1 MINRELFYSAAHN
14 KIMDIALTVIA
25 EEAFFSGLPY
35 EFSELEKK
43 EKLALHEYVS
53 TAVEQLGG
61 ANTILKGAM
70 EQFEKTDRAKYLYTK
85 KMYEVCTE
93 AAAEVAARVTEE
105 LEEKSSFENALAD
118 TNFTED
124 EFRKF
129 ETSAEKLDLQDVGQ
143 IVGEKVIATIKSEQE
158 TAEAEQA
165 LTDQINELSEEKN
178 PTDAESA
185 KESFYQL
192 ALDTDD
198 PRHHV
203 SLFSKLYE
211 VATEAMA
218 ALYPEEANAN
228 LCEFTINDITFLYG
242 LDSYKRPV
250 SALEALERL
259 VNLDGA
265 VINNGELQ
273 EVAVESLQNGSMS
286 KSAFVAAA
294 TAYTLIETMN
304 TLNLHT
310 PSKTEIDK
318 FMYTRSEYADYANKA
333 VESFV
338 GQAGTIF
345 KNFERELREMND
357 VDSLKAYRHGVD
369 IMETKIANIG
379 VATEGFLQCK
389 LDLQQQI
396 KTVGERIDSKIKNIE
411 APAPARTPSL
421 QVAFEQDT
429 AALQR
434 LYSLYGR
441 REGVDSVK
449 IIADNNNSKNV
460 EIQILDAMESV
471 MTSRNITLE
480 GLNKPTNEYL
490 SEILA
495 NNGFKT
501 SEKKIVFRTKRDFS
515 GIVL

>member
-14 KIMDIALTVIA
+14 KMMDTALTVIA

-35 EFSELEKK
+35 EFSELSKE

-61 ANTILKGAM
+61 AVNILKNSMSAN
-70 EQFEKTDRAKYLYTK
+70 EKTDRHKYLYTK
-85 KMYEVCTE
+85 KIYEVCTE
-93 AAAEVAARVTEE
+93 AASEVATRVTEE
-105 LEEKSSFENALAD
+105 LEEKSSFDKALAD
-118 TNFTED
+118 TNFTEA
-124 EFRKF
+124 EFKKF
-129 ETSAEKLDLQDVGQ
+129 ETSAERLDLPEVGK

-158 TAEAEQA
+158 AEEREQELA
-165 LTDQINELSEEKN
+165 DQINELAEEKN
-178 PTDAESA
+178 PTDVESA

-192 ALDTDD
+192 ALDNDD

-218 ALYPEEANAN
+218 ALYPEEANSN
-228 LCEFTINDITFLYG
+228 LCEFTINDITFIYG
-242 LDSYKRPV
+242 LDCYKRPV

-265 VINNGELQ
+265 VINDGTLQ
-273 EVAVESLQNGSMS
+273 ESAMESLSNGSMS

-304 TLNLHT
+304 TMNLCT
-310 PSKTEIDK
+310 PSKAEIDK

-333 VESFV
+333 VESFTS
-338 GQAGTIF
+338 QAGTIF
-345 KNFERELREMND
+345 KDFERDLREMKN
-357 VDSLKAYRHGVD
+357 VDELKAYRSHID
-369 IMETKIANIG
+369 EFETKVANIA

-389 LDLQQQI
+389 VNLQQQI
-396 KTVGERIDSKIKNIE
+396 KNIGSKIDAKIASLE
-411 APAPARTPSL
+411 APAPERTGSL
-421 QVAFEQDT
+421 KVAFEQDT

-441 REGVDSVK
+441 RPGVDSVK

-471 MTSRNITLE
+471 MTSKMITLE
-480 GLNKPTNEYL
+480 GLNKSTSDYL
-490 SEILA
+490 TEALV

-501 SEKKIVFRTKRDFS
+501 SEKKIVFRTKKDFN